1 MVIFI
6 LLIRKPR
13 LRELLAQ
20 VSPASKEQPASLLSL
35 KLCCLKG
42 GRERG
47 KEGGGECGMVG
58 GGRSRGAS
66 PGTVPGPELALF

>member
-13 LRELLAQ
+13 LRELLSQ

-35 KLCCLKG
+35 KLCCWKG

-47 KEGGGECGMVG
+47 KEG